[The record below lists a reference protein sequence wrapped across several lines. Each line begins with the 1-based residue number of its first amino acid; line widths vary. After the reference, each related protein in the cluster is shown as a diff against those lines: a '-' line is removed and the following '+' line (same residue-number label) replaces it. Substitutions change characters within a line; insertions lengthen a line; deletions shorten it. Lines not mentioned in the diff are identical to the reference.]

1 MFGSPERLGID
12 GPYHYGT
19 HYSNSGIVLHFL
31 VRMPPFTKLFLKF
44 QGKET
49 NRIHHGS

>member
-1 MFGSPERLGID
+1 MEPGDRIGID

-31 VRMPPFTKLFLKF
+31 LRLPPFTQLFLKF
-44 QGKET
+44 QGEF
-49 NRIHHGS
+49 R